1 MISKNDFRIFRFL
14 KMKLSRRQIF
24 LIGGIGLGVLIF
36 VLIIIFNLRSND
48 PATQKVTVKV
58 WGFEDPGNLSKV
70 FAEYK
75 KISPNVTVDYKKVSQ
90 ENYEKTLLESLALQK
105 GPDVFVIDNNSLLKQ
120 KEYLVAAD
128 PKIFNLQKLK
138 TLFPQVVEQDF
149 TSGGKIYA
157 LPYSIDTLALL
168 YNRDFFDEA
177 GIVDPPLTWED
188 FQAYVL
194 VLRRLNDFG
203 AVVRAG
209 AAIGGNAKT
218 ISQASDILNWLIM
231 QNKGIV
237 YEAENL
243 GVDLDF
249 GSRGAAY
256 KALAF
261 YLQFSSPN
269 SNYYSWTGNQG
280 DSFKS
285 FSNRKTAMIFAY
297 KKDLEAIKKT
307 NSFLDFGI
315 ARAPQ
320 INTEEDI
327 ISYPDYI
334 GYAVSRQSRVQ
345 AWAWD
350 FIINT
355 ATNISAQR
363 EFLKASKNPPAL
375 RFLIG
380 EMVNNPEMGV
390 FARQALTARSWP
402 QVDGEKVREIFE
414 EVIYNSIYEGADYSI
429 VLKQAKDEI
438 ENLLRSFKIEVNG

>member
-1 MISKNDFRIFRFL
+1 
-14 KMKLSRRQIF
+14 
-24 LIGGIGLGVLIF
+24 
-36 VLIIIFNLRSND
+36 
-48 PATQKVTVKV
+48 
-58 WGFEDPGNLSKV
+58 
-70 FAEYK
+70 
-75 KISPNVTVDYKKVSQ
+75 
-90 ENYEKTLLESLALQK
+90 
-105 GPDVFVIDNNSLLKQ
+105 
-120 KEYLVAAD
+120 
-128 PKIFNLQKLK
+128 
-138 TLFPQVVEQDF
+138 
-149 TSGGKIYA
+149 
-157 LPYSIDTLALL
+157 
-168 YNRDFFDEA
+168 
-177 GIVDPPLTWED
+177 
-188 FQAYVL
+188 
-194 VLRRLNDFG
+194 
-203 AVVRAG
+203 
-209 AAIGGNAKT
+209 
-218 ISQASDILNWLIM
+218 
-231 QNKGIV
+231 
-237 YEAENL
+237 
-243 GVDLDF
+243 
-249 GSRGAAY
+249 
-256 KALAF
+256 
-261 YLQFSSPN
+261 
-269 SNYYSWTGNQG
+269 
-280 DSFKS
+280 
-285 FSNRKTAMIFAY
+285 MIFAY